1 MWIVDYLLP
10 SDIPVML
17 SRIAGFVIIILGLAL
32 GGETAL
38 GIGDSEWQFINTAL
52 IPVAFGV
59 LIMVAA
65 EILFRLGNS
74 DES

>member
-1 MWIVDYLLP
+1 MGIVDYLLP

-17 SRIAGFVIIILGLAL
+17 SRIAGFAIIILGLAL
-32 GGETAL
+32 GWKAGLE
-38 GIGDSEWQFINTAL
+38 IGDSWWQFINTAV

-59 LIMVAA
+59 VILVTA
-65 EILFRLGNS
+65 EVLSRLGNS